1 MVNYVPR
8 VADRELETRL
18 AVIGAVLTEGP
29 KACGKTATAS
39 QRAGTIIRLD
49 EDAVARAQLDL
60 DPQELFAG
68 EPPLLFDQ
76 WQVDGPPPQPRQ
88 PAPPLD
94 A

>member
-8 VADRELETRL
+8 VAYRELETRL
-18 AVIGAVLTEGP
+18 AVMGAVLTEGP

-68 EPPLLFDQ
+68 EPPSRSAST
-76 WQVDGPPPQPRQ
+76 GS
-88 PAPPLD
+88 
-94 A
+94 